1 MKSFDAFARPVQEF
15 QVKTAVGGYISIG
28 SICLVLTLFLSELR
42 YFLTPETKDEML
54 IDQNQDQ
61 KYFNMSFDITFT
73 AVPCAVLDVNL
84 LDPKK
89 ANVLHATHEIFKTRL
104 SKSGRVLGKRIR
116 TSPLNLAMTP
126 RELHDAGFH
135 SPLPPAQTN
144 HSSTSVRCPSCFQ
157 SHINEDDCCPSC
169 EDVRKEFR
177 SRGWDDH
184 PDYVFGQCFEEAYR
198 DDPPELSEGCRLQAS
213 LHVRKVPGTIH
224 VGVGRHFRDD
234 FMAELRKENLPKPP
248 TPTMP
253 DDELTGMLGMLYPGL
268 LVTSIDFAHFIQDL
282 SFGPDFDG
290 LINVLRGRKKANHSQ
305 GLSEHFQYDVH
316 IIPTRFQEDGYDEV
330 SSHQYSVTEYV
341 KPVEGRNPDH
351 EGAPTGLWMNYDFTP
366 FEVRV
371 TRSRK
376 SLWHFVTECCAIL
389 GGIFAFSG
397 MLDNFVHHFNKA
409 DSSSRR
415 GDVLAK

>member
-54 IDQNQDQ
+54 IDQNQEQ
-61 KYFNMSFDITFT
+61 KYLHMSFDITFT
-73 AVPCAVLDVNL
+73 AVPCAVIDVNL

-116 TSPLNLAMTP
+116 ISLLNVAMNP
-126 RELHDAGFH
+126 SELYAAVFYSDEG
-135 SPLPPAQTN
+135 QKN
-144 HSSTSVRCPSCFQ
+144 HSTTSMRCHSCFQ
-157 SHINEDDCCPSC
+157 SHIDQDDCCPSC
-169 EDVRKEFR
+169 EDVRREFR
-177 SRGWDDH
+177 SRGWNDR
-184 PDYVFGQCFEEAYR
+184 PDYVFEQCWEEAYWE
-198 DDPPELSEGCRLQAS
+198 DKQQAGEGCRLQAS

-224 VGVGRHFRDD
+224 VGVGRTFRRNIKKELIQNPEELWD
-234 FMAELRKENLPKPP
+234 MA
-248 TPTMP
+248 
-253 DDELTGMLGMLYPGL
+253 
-268 LVTSIDFAHFIQDL
+268 TSADFAHFIQDL

-290 LINVLRGRKKANHSQ
+290 LVNVLKGRKKSNHTA
-305 GLSEHFQYDVH
+305 GLSEHWQYDVH

-330 SSHQYSVTEYV
+330 SSHQYSATEYV
-341 KPVEGRNPDH
+341 KPVDARNPEH
-351 EGAPTGLWMNYDFTP
+351 EAPPTGLWMNYDITP

-371 TRSRK
+371 TRARK

-397 MLDNFVHHFNKA
+397 MLDNFVYQFNRKA
-409 DSSSRR
+409 DASSRS
-415 GDVLAK
+415 GDVLAR